1 VPYRPIAHPPQA
13 QVLASAERRWR
24 ALVEAKPELE
34 AAVALQ
40 RGLLTRVIDLAR
52 TIDGG
57 RLPRLSLPGK
67 YLAAKLSHGVP
78 VLSGEPI
85 PLPNSLLKSCLVGFC
100 EDLAAGG
107 AGEAASHIGTAIDS
121 GRLDAGSLLTASLAR
136 DEEAVRTGATHL
148 ALAPDLTWLV
158 AELAVGPVAHALQR
172 TLLAVLS
179 PGSPRSQGSPG
190 SSGPQPPAAG
200 GPGEAGGAVG
210 PLAEALSAWNH
221 GYCPACGSWP
231 ALAEVVQGHRLLRC
245 SFCAATWERTIYACV
260 YCDEAGEAFV
270 TAAPDA
276 LHDDRRIEVCSGCG
290 AYLKTVDTA
299 EPSPF
304 PLVAIADM
312 ETMDLDVAAMD
323 HHFGRPPL
331 RKFAARGIR
340 L

>member
-1 VPYRPIAHPPQA
+1 MPYLPIAYLPQA
-13 QVLASAERRWR
+13 QVLASAERRWE
-24 ALVEAKPELE
+24 ALIEAKPELQ

-40 RGLLTRVIDLAR
+40 RSLLIRVMDLAR

-78 VLSGEPI
+78 VLTGEPI
-85 PLPNSLLKSCLVGFC
+85 PLPNSLLKSCLVGLC
-100 EDLAAGG
+100 RDLASGG
-107 AGEAASHIGTAIDS
+107 AGEAATHIGDAIDS
-121 GRLDAGSLLTASLAR
+121 GRLDGGSLLTASLAR
-136 DEEAVRTGATHL
+136 DEEAIRIGATHL
-148 ALAPDLTWLV
+148 DLAPDLTWLV
-158 AELAVGPVAHALQR
+158 AELAVGAVGHALQR
-172 TLLAVLS
+172 TLLATL
-179 PGSPRSQGSPG
+179 
-190 SSGPQPPAAG
+190 PP
-200 GPGEAGGAVG
+200 GPGGSTP
-210 PLAEALSAWNH
+210 PLAEALGAWNH

-231 ALAEVVQGHRLLRC
+231 ALAEVVGGHRLLRC

-276 LHDDRRIEVCSGCG
+276 HRDDRRIEVCNGCG
-290 AYLKTVDTA
+290 AYLKTVDSA

-331 RKFAARGIR
+331 KKFTTGSR
-340 L
+340 LRASGFGLV

>member
-1 VPYRPIAHPPQA
+1 MPYLPIAHPPQA
-13 QVLASAERRWR
+13 QVLASAERRWQ
-24 ALVEAKPELE
+24 ALVAAKPDLR
-34 AAVALQ
+34 AAVDLQ
-40 RGLLTRVIDLAR
+40 RRLLTRVIDLAR

-85 PLPNSLLKSCLVGFC
+85 PLPNSLLKTCLVGFC
-100 EDLAAGG
+100 ADLAAGG
-107 AGEAASHIGTAIDS
+107 AGESATHLGEAIES

-136 DEEAVRTGATHL
+136 DEEAIRAGATRL
-148 ALAPDLTWLV
+148 SLAPDLTWLV
-158 AELAVGPVAHALQR
+158 AELAVGPVGHALQR
-172 TLLAVLS
+172 TLLATLPPAPAGV
-179 PGSPRSQGSPG
+179 G
-190 SSGPQPPAAG
+190 SS
-200 GPGEAGGAVG
+200 VL
-210 PLAEALSAWNH
+210 PLAEALGAWNR

-231 ALAEVVQGHRLLRC
+231 ALAEVVGGHRLLRC

-260 YCDEAGEAFV
+260 YCDEAGEPFV

-276 LHDDRRIEVCSGCG
+276 ERDDRRIEVCSNCG
-290 AYLKTVDTA
+290 AYLKTVDTG

-331 RKFAARGIR
+331 KKFTTGTRP
-340 L
+340 

>member
-1 VPYRPIAHPPQA
+1 MPYLPIAHPPQA
-13 QVLASAERRWR
+13 QVLASAERRWE
-24 ALVEAKPELE
+24 ALVEAKPDLE

-40 RGLLTRVIDLAR
+40 RGLLTRVMELAR

-85 PLPNSLLKSCLVGFC
+85 PLPNSLLRSCLVGFC
-100 EDLAAGG
+100 DDLAAGG
-107 AGEAASHIGTAIDS
+107 AGEAASHIGEAIAS
-121 GRLDAGSLLTASLAR
+121 GRIDAGSLLTASLAR
-136 DEEAVRTGATHL
+136 DEEAVQTGASHL

-172 TLLAVLS
+172 TLLATLLPAP
-179 PGSPRSQGSPG
+179 PGP
-190 SSGPQPPAAG
+190 G
-200 GPGEAGGAVG
+200 GPGDSAS
-210 PLAEALSAWNH
+210 PLADALGAWNH

-231 ALAEVVQGHRLLRC
+231 ALAEVVGGHRLLRC

-270 TAAPDA
+270 TAAPDP
-276 LHDDRRIEVCSGCG
+276 LRDDRRIEVCSGCG
-290 AYLKTVDTA
+290 AYLKTVDTT

-331 RKFAARGIR
+331 RKFSVGQRAKG
-340 L
+340 